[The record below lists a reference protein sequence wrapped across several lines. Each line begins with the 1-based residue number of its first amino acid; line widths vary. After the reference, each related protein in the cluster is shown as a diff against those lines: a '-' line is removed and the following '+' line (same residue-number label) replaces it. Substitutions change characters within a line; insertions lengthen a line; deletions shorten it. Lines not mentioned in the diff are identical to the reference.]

1 MTSTIEKGECW
12 AYILIVFIKN
22 MCQYSSRKEQNEGAI
37 SSRDLYSKAQ
47 RERMDNLDQANQ
59 EIDRL
64 RKQVDKLQAELQ
76 GKITKNSP
84 VFVGASCHSFNS
96 FA

>member
-1 MTSTIEKGECW
+1 MLALYLYLC
-12 AYILIVFIKN
+12 
-22 MCQYSSRKEQNEGAI
+22 SSRKEQNEGVT

-76 GKITKNSP
+76 GNIT
-84 VFVGASCHSFNS
+84 
-96 FA
+96 

>member
-1 MTSTIEKGECW
+1 M
-12 AYILIVFIKN
+12 YLL
-22 MCQYSSRKEQNEGAI
+22 SSRKEQNEGAT
-37 SSRDLYSKAQ
+37 SSRDLYNKAQ

-76 GKITKNSP
+76 GNVTESVKFWMGLTLNILINLSSKC
-84 VFVGASCHSFNS
+84 G
-96 FA
+96 

>member
-1 MTSTIEKGECW
+1 ML
-12 AYILIVFIKN
+12 YVYLRRD
-22 MCQYSSRKEQNEGAI
+22 SSRKEQNEGTV
-37 SSRDLYSKAQ
+37 SSRDMYSKAQ

-76 GKITKNSP
+76 GNANNNNP
-84 VFVGASCHSFNS
+84 DVFI
-96 FA
+96 

>member
-1 MTSTIEKGECW
+1 
-12 AYILIVFIKN
+12 LIVFIKN
-22 MCQYSSRKEQNEGAI
+22 MCQFSSRKEQNEGAI

-76 GKITKNSP
+76 GKITKILQFLLGHRAIVLTLLPNKFLHLN
-84 VFVGASCHSFNS
+84 VVN
-96 FA
+96 